1 MAISANRSQ
10 LIWSPVL
17 GWVLLSCLVSGAQA
31 QEETTTPALQTIEQ
45 QSPDDPII
53 ELLPLP
59 GGGGSATREELGIT
73 MGAFTLFPSI
83 EILGGYDDNVF
94 ATSAPATGSLFT
106 VIKPQLELK
115 SEWLNHSIRL
125 LASGGFGLY
134 ASAPTQN
141 FENYTLLAEGKL
153 EIKQDFYV
161 TGKIAAI
168 RATEALGTPDVSF
181 AQAPTVVDSIPIEV
195 SLYQKF
201 NRFFYQLTG
210 AAVRYWYYDYSTITA
225 AGLPGTSRDRTD
237 YEERIRLGYELFDG
251 TSFFIAPGLQQRVY
265 TQFINAAG
273 QQRDST
279 SWFFN
284 VGATTDL
291 GPKSKL
297 EGFIGYQSL
306 SYIADG
312 TSTGSTTFGLTGSWN
327 GYEPLVLRPQI
338 LRSINETAL
347 TNYQNYVSTTIG
359 VDFTYDVHGPWQAV
373 GGTSFN
379 SADYTPAVGVANVN
393 PRTDYFLKGSIG
405 VMYSLRPQVQIG
417 PLYEYTTGWS
427 TDVAAGGPSYTR
439 NMLSIRLIAKR

>member
-1 MAISANRSQ
+1 MAINANRSQ
-10 LIWSPVL
+10 LFWSPVL
-17 GWVLLSCLVSGAQA
+17 GWALLSCLASGAQA
-31 QEETTTPALQTIEQ
+31 QEETSTPALQTIEQ

-59 GGGGSATREELGIT
+59 GGGSATREELGIT

-83 EILGGYDDNVF
+83 EILGGYDSNVF
-94 ATSAPATGSLFT
+94 ATSAPTTGSLFT
-106 VIKPQLELK
+106 VIKPQLDLR

-125 LASGGFGLY
+125 LASGGFGFY

-153 EIKQDFYV
+153 EIRQDFYV
-161 TGKIAAI
+161 TGKVAAM

-181 AQAPTVVDSIPIEV
+181 AQAPTVVDSIPVEV

-210 AAVRYWYYDYSTITA
+210 AAVRYWYYDFSTITA
-225 AGLPGTSRDRTD
+225 TGLPGTSRDRTD

-273 QQRDST
+273 QQRDSN

-312 TSTGSTTFGLTGSWN
+312 TSTGATTFGLTGSWN

-338 LRSINETAL
+338 LRSINESAL

-373 GGTSFN
+373 GGAAFN
-379 SADYTPAVGVANVN
+379 SADYTPAAGVANVN

-439 NMLSIRLIAKR
+439 NMFSIRLVAKR

>member
-10 LIWSPVL
+10 LNWSPVL

-31 QEETTTPALQTIEQ
+31 QEETSTPALQTIEQ

-59 GGGGSATREELGIT
+59 GGGSATREELGIT

-83 EILGGYDDNVF
+83 EILGGYDSNVF
-94 ATSAPATGSLFT
+94 ATSAPTTGSLFT
-106 VIKPQLELK
+106 VIKPQLDLR
-115 SEWLNHSIRL
+115 SEWLNHSVRL
-125 LASGGFGLY
+125 LASGGFGFY

-141 FENYTLLAEGKL
+141 FENYMLLAEGKL
-153 EIKQDFYV
+153 EIRQDFYV
-161 TGKIAAI
+161 TGKVAAM

-181 AQAPTVVDSIPIEV
+181 AQAPTVVDSIPVEV

-210 AAVRYWYYDYSTITA
+210 AAVRYWYYDFSTITA
-225 AGLPGTSRDRTD
+225 TGLPGTSRDRTD

-273 QQRDST
+273 QQRDSN

-312 TSTGSTTFGLTGSWN
+312 TSTGATTFGLTGSWN

-338 LRSINETAL
+338 LRSINESAL

-373 GGTSFN
+373 GGAAFN

-405 VMYSLRPQVQIG
+405 VMYSLRPQVQVG

-439 NMLSIRLIAKR
+439 NMFSIRLVAKR